1 MNNLVGNFTGMDGRI
16 NRQAWWI
23 GVVVLIVVAIVLNFI
38 LGAILGGGMPSIE
51 QLMDPAVMAAY
62 AQKQGWISLIIGLI
76 TAYPYIALSVKRR
89 HDRDNNGYDAIGLI
103 VMTVLF
109 LFFRY
114 TPLGLAMRAAAQNP
128 ASSRLVGINVS
139 HMLMLGWG
147 LAGAIGSIGGMMV
160 APVVFLDPNMMSG
173 ILLYAFAAALI
184 GGIDSPAGA
193 VLGGFVVGLLENL
206 IGTYVVGTDLKLS
219 VALVLIVAVLIVR
232 PSGILGKTIVTK
244 V

>member
-23 GVVVLIVVAIVLNFI
+23 GVVVLIVVAIALNFI

-103 VMTVLF
+103 VFSLLWSLVQA
-109 LFFRY
+109 
-114 TPLGLAMRAAAQNP
+114 LGFVGSTNP
-128 ASSRLVGINVS
+128 VYMIVS
-139 HMLMLGWG
+139 
-147 LAGAIGSIGGMMV
+147 
-160 APVVFLDPNMMSG
+160 VVFLVYAIYILVQLGFLKGTAGPNSYGPDPLQG
-173 ILLYAFAAALI
+173 
-184 GGIDSPAGA
+184 
-193 VLGGFVVGLLENL
+193 
-206 IGTYVVGTDLKLS
+206 
-219 VALVLIVAVLIVR
+219 
-232 PSGILGKTIVTK
+232 
-244 V
+244 